1 LHGVEIDFFQTL
13 IDFDS
18 TTEYEYFFLCFVI
31 YWVLNKYNIFWYFR
45 ICQVGDEIC
54 DKEADADINED
65 FNGFFLNKKYAEMPR
80 KVSEDSIGKLNTADY
95 KTRGLM

>member
-1 LHGVEIDFFQTL
+1 VEIDFFQSL

-18 TTEYEYFFLCFVI
+18 TTEYEYFFLCFDI
-31 YWVLNKYNIFWYFR
+31 IEYSISITYFR
-45 ICQVGDEIC
+45 ISQVGDEIC
-54 DKEADADINED
+54 DKEADTDIKED

-95 KTRGLM
+95 KTRGLI